1 MVLAAQ
7 KFVFVFALIM
17 IEFTSPTYADEIAW
31 PKMASGE
38 KIILTELAQVPTQ
51 LRDAARLSM
60 VSGTAVEFTFFKA
73 PKGRD
78 YVIVTPCCGSDQ
90 NHAALFEFSDGV
102 VQPVGLPVGDPRLG
116 FTTQISPDEITLG
129 PDAQSIRTH
138 VSKLTCEEGDW
149 RYYYSFD
156 EADRLYL
163 RSAIDTSCEHLGTR
177 ELYRAHKVDVGKWWM
192 H

>member
-1 MVLAAQ
+1 MIFAVQ
-7 KFVFVFALIM
+7 NFVFSLALMM
-17 IEFTSPTYADEIAW
+17 IEFTSPTYADGMAW

-38 KIILTELAQVPTQ
+38 KIILTKLAQVPIQ

-73 PKGRD
+73 PKGSD

-90 NHAALFEFSDGV
+90 NHAGLFEYSDGL

-116 FTTQISPDEITLG
+116 FTTQISPDEITLD

-138 VSKLTCEEGDW
+138 VSCLLYTSDAA
-149 RYYYSFD
+149 
-156 EADRLYL
+156 ADLL
-163 RSAIDTSCEHLGTR
+163 C
-177 ELYRAHKVDVGKWWM
+177 
-192 H
+192 